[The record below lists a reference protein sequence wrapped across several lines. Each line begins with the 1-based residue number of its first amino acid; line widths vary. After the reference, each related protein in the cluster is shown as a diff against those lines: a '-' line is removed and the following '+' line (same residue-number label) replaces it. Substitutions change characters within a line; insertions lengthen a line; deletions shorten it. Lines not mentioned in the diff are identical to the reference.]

1 MAFQVPAILT
11 SFSTKADGGASI
23 RFSTNEVTDADFLV
37 LKKSHQQYG
46 WLLFQEN
53 PYQPSDIPTEAAEN
67 PSKTPSKRLRA
78 TLFVLWTQQGSQG
91 DFEAFYTERMN
102 KIIDYVKAK
111 LDA

>member
-1 MAFQVPAILT
+1 MLKLPAYLT
-11 SFSTKADGGASI
+11 GFSSRADRSAGLRFTTQELDGETFKTLQELNGSF
-23 RFSTNEVTDADFLV
+23 
-37 LKKSHQQYG
+37 G

-53 PYQPSDIPTEAAEN
+53 PFQPSDIPTEAAEN

-78 TLFVLWTQQGSQG
+78 TLYVLWTQQGSQG

-111 LDA
+111 LDQ